1 MYDFEKSALFAKKA
15 GFDGIEIHM
24 AHGYLIHQF
33 LSPISNI
40 RKDEFGGSFLNRSS
54 LPISIVSKL
63 KKITGKKMILGA
75 RVTASDHLDK
85 GIKLKESI
93 NFIKLLK
100 REGVNYVCI
109 SSGGIKTKTKL
120 NTKKK
125 GIRVSFAKKIKK
137 QVSNLVIATTGNLSD
152 LKYLDRIMKNEC
164 IDLAFIGRPFLKNPN
179 WLMNHAYKN
188 REIKIIPNQY
198 LRAF

>member
-85 GIKLKESI
+85 GINLKESI

-100 REGVNYVCI
+100 RKV
-109 SSGGIKTKTKL
+109 
-120 NTKKK
+120 
-125 GIRVSFAKKIKK
+125 
-137 QVSNLVIATTGNLSD
+137 
-152 LKYLDRIMKNEC
+152 
-164 IDLAFIGRPFLKNPN
+164 
-179 WLMNHAYKN
+179 
-188 REIKIIPNQY
+188 
-198 LRAF
+198 